1 MNEIGRKI
9 TDKLIEIHGSA
20 DFTIAFLPYKRSM
33 WDSMESVF
41 EECLKSGIDAHCIP
55 IPYYRKKANKQI
67 DYIDNDFIC
76 FDFYAEPVAN
86 LETLKPD
93 FIAIHYQYDNNN
105 SVTGMLPQYCTDAL
119 KEKYQCDIIYLPYGI
134 PYGGTSIRHF
144 RIQPGIAN
152 VDYFFLNSEAERI
165 GFIADWAEMG
175 IDMTD
180 KVFGFGSPKIDAVLK
195 ATKAIPTEWQQAI
208 GSRTVILVANS
219 LGPYLARPFERL
231 KAYEH
236 YITKELEQNHAV
248 IFRPHPLLSTT
259 INSMRPDT
267 MAAYHNFID
276 KFWNEPHCII
286 DHSEYLERAIGVA
299 DRLISD
305 PSSIV
310 ELWRA
315 TGKPYKVI

>member
-9 TDKLIEIHGSA
+9 TDKLIEIHGST

-33 WDSMESVF
+33 WDCMESVF

-67 DYIDNDFIC
+67 DYIDNDFIL
-76 FDFYAEPVAN
+76 FDEYAEPAAN

-105 SVTGMLPQYCTDAL
+105 SVTGMLPEYRTDAL
-119 KEKYQCDIIYLPYGI
+119 KEKYGAEIIYLPYGI
-134 PYGGTSIRHF
+134 PYGGTSSRHF
-144 RIQPGIAN
+144 RIQPGIINA
-152 VDYFFLNSEAERI
+152 DYFFLNSEAERV

-175 IDMTD
+175 IDLAD
-180 KVFGFGSPKIDAVLK
+180 KVFGFGSAKIDAVLK
-195 ATKAIPTEWQQAI
+195 ASKVIPVQWQKQI
-208 GSRTVILVANS
+208 GNKTVILIANS
-219 LGPYLARPFERL
+219 LGAYLSRPYEKLNE
-231 KAYEH
+231 YSY
-236 YITKELEQNHAV
+236 YIEQELEQNHAV
-248 IFRPHPLLSTT
+248 IFRPHPLLYTT

-267 MAAYHNFID
+267 RAAYKSFTEKYQKMPHFIYD
-276 KFWNEPHCII
+276 A
-286 DHSEYLERAIGVA
+286 SEYLERAIGVA

-310 ELWRA
+310 ELWKA